1 MDKHFK
7 FIKLCG
13 GGEERDPI
21 DPALITSGVNRGFFP
36 LGSGIW
42 IDDWLYTYGPV
53 DNFVISLK
61 KIFSNSNQISRGR
74 IRNDWGFKLSPMQG
88 VMHHL

>member
-36 LGSGIW
+36 LGSGI
-42 IDDWLYTYGPV
+42 
-53 DNFVISLK
+53 
-61 KIFSNSNQISRGR
+61 
-74 IRNDWGFKLSPMQG
+74 
-88 VMHHL
+88 